1 MRLFIAIDLPE
12 EVKQVIEEIKK
23 PIKDIKGVKPVR
35 KQNLHLTMK
44 FLGEIEDDKVKKIV
58 EALGKVEFKPFN
70 LSLGKLGFFPNE
82 KRIRVLWI
90 DAVPAEPLKIL
101 KQEIDKALP
110 EFKDDHPFKNHL
122 TFARIKYIA
131 SEEDKKNILELI
143 TNTAVEKKE
152 FLVDKFVL
160 YKSTLMPEG
169 PVYKVLGLFPESEKP
184 STKIK
189 NNF

>member
-12 EVKQVIEEIKK
+12 EVKQVIEEIKEQ
-23 PIKDIKGVKPVR
+23 IKDIKGVKPVR

-44 FLGEIEDDKVKKIV
+44 FLGEVEEDKVNRIV
-58 EALGKVEFKPFN
+58 EAIGKAEFKPFD
-70 LSLGKLGFFPNE
+70 LALGKLGFFPNE

-90 DAVPAEPLKIL
+90 DAEPAEPLARL
-101 KQEIDKALP
+101 KKEIDKALP
-110 EFKDDHPFKNHL
+110 LFKDDHPFSAHL

-131 SEEDKKNILELI
+131 SDEDKKKILELI
-143 TNTAVEKKE
+143 TNTKIEKKE

-169 PVYKVLGLFPESEKP
+169 PVYEVVASFSP
-184 STKIK
+184 
-189 NNF
+189 